1 MGPLLLVELE
11 KDLVDLGGHHADFQ
25 QLLVV
30 AQDLLRR
37 AIVHNGTLVHDNDAV
52 HHVDDLLQLVLHD
65 KHRLLLVRGQLFHQ
79 VEHQIAAQGIQVGG
93 GLIQH
98 VDLRLHGQHRRI
110 GHRLLLAAGE
120 GLGRALQVLLHAHI
134 AHVLVD
140 QPLHHLHRQALVLR
154 AEGDLILHR
163 GIGQL
168 AAGVLEEHARLKGH
182 LPDGVGGD
190 ILALD
195 IDLPCHLPLVG
206 LRHDP
211 VQSGAQR
218 GLARAGG
225 TGDEHDLPLL
235 DGEIDIADCRC
246 IRPWI
251 RIGHVFKPNDI
262 LRHTLSSSLL
272 VMWHQ
277 IFRQYHCAYILISLL
292 YKAISVFATCNTPKI

>member
-1 MGPLLLVELE
+1 MHVGKVES
-11 KDLVDLGGHHADFQ
+11 
-25 QLLVV
+25 
-30 AQDLLRR
+30 RC
-37 AIVHNGTLVHDNDAV
+37 
-52 HHVDDLLQLVLHD
+52 
-65 KHRLLLVRGQLFHQ
+65 
-79 VEHQIAAQGIQVGG
+79 

-98 VDLRLHGQHRRI
+98 VDLRFHGQHRRI

-140 QPLHHLHRQALVLR
+140 QPLHRLHRQALVLR

-211 VQSGAQR
+211 VQCGAQR

-225 TGDEHDLPLL
+225 TGDEHDLPLP
-235 DGEIDIADCRC
+235 DGEIDVADCRG

-262 LRHTLSSSLL
+262 SHTLSSSLSVIQL
-272 VMWHQ
+272 Q
-277 IFRQYHCAYILISLL
+277 IFQQYSCAHTLLPLL
-292 YKAISVFATCNTPKI
+292 YRARTCRATYNKPKIWEEVPVQPAQCFVGRAHILQKLPPIF